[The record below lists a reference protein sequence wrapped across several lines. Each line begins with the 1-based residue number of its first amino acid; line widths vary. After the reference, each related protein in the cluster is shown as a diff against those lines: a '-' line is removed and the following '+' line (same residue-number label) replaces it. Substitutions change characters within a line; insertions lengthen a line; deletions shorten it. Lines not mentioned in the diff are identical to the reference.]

1 MTGGKEFRDFQ
12 NLQGYTVINTEI
24 HYYSLEL
31 DSQQL
36 RTVP

>member
-1 MTGGKEFRDFQ
+1 MTGGKEFRGFQ
-12 NLQGYTVINTEI
+12 KLLGYTVINTEI
-24 HYYSLEL
+24 RYYSLEL